1 MLRRRA
7 RRGAT
12 RRRRR
17 ARRAPAAALRSGR
30 TQRTSCGRAC
40 SSYPRGRLPRGS
52 AFRRPR
58 ARSAGTLPR
67 RARSRSCWRRA
78 HVATITFKE
87 RGSLEFNERS
97 MFSTDARGFF
107 VAAIK
112 LFSQLGFPMD
122 AERIRGMMADAVN
135 ARLPVDG
142 WRAQVPAEVPARQP
156 ERSRVRGCQVVSIT
170 VSVRSVTVSRRH
182 VPLQKK
188 DTRRALCQNTETL
201 HGWIITNKSSRSD
214 AWPSTGKRTEGTAP
228 SSAGRLARRFLRHGH
243 RRAGRVSASPSAPV
257 ARGEMSAHLSA
268 SYRCP
273 VRCS

>member
-40 SSYPRGRLPRGS
+40 SSYSRACPRGRLPRGS

-107 VAAIK
+107 AAAIK
-112 LFSQLGFPMD
+112 LFSQVGFPMD

-142 WRAQVPAEVPARQP
+142 WRAQVPAEVPAPQP

-188 DTRRALCQNTETL
+188 DTPRAVLCARTPRDTARMDHHEQVVAQRRVALDREEDGGDGAFL
-201 HGWIITNKSSRSD
+201 GWPPRAQI
-214 AWPSTGKRTEGTAP
+214 PAP
-228 SSAGRLARRFLRHGH
+228 WTPA
-243 RRAGRVSASPSAPV
+243 RRAGKCIAKRTSR
-257 ARGEMSAHLSA
+257 AR
-268 SYRCP
+268 
-273 VRCS
+273 